1 MNYPGLKSVQLNED
15 VYNYIAERYAPS
27 EKLLDDLLKET
38 ETLEIPMIQISLDQ
52 GKFLYLIC
60 KMINAK
66 NALEIGT
73 LTGFSGIHIAR
84 GLSEDGKLTTVEL
97 EKKHGDIA
105 KKYFE
110 KAGLKDKTEVVI
122 SPALEK
128 MKEFVSEKRKF
139 DFIFIDANKTNYP
152 DYFEEAVNLSHPGTV
167 ITLDNMLKGGRV
179 IEDAGDDEDL
189 RSIQLT
195 NDIISKDKRVD
206 SLLVTIGDG
215 LTMAIVK

>member
-1 MNYPGLKSVQLNED
+1 MNYPGLKSVQLNAD

-84 GLSEDGKLTTVEL
+84 GLSDGGKLTTIEL
-97 EKKHGDIA
+97 EQKHGDLA

-110 KAGLKDKTEVVI
+110 KAGLKDKTEVII

-128 MKEFVSEKRKF
+128 MKELVSEKRKF

-179 IEDAGDDEDL
+179 IEDAGEDEDL

-215 LTMAIVK
+215 LAMAIVK

>member
-1 MNYPGLKSVQLNED
+1 MKSVQLNEL
-15 VYNYIAERYAPS
+15 VYNYIAERYSPS
-27 EKLLDDLLKET
+27 EKLFDDLLKET

-52 GKFLYLIC
+52 GKFLYMIC
-60 KMINAK
+60 KMIKAM

-84 GLSEDGKLTTVEL
+84 GLSEGGKLTTIEL

-110 KAGLKDKTEVVI
+110 KAGLAGKTEVII

-128 MKEFVSEKRKF
+128 MKEFVKGKRKY

-152 DYFEEAVNLSHPGTV
+152 EYFEEAINLSHSGTV
-167 ITLDNMLKGGRV
+167 IMLDNMLKGGRV
-179 IEDAGDDEDL
+179 VEDAGDDEDL
-189 RSIQLT
+189 RAIQLT
-195 NDIISKDKRVD
+195 NDIISKDKRVE
-206 SLLVTIGDG
+206 SLLVSIGDG
-215 LTMAIVK
+215 LGMAIVK